1 MINYIEKGA
10 WLHQLIASLG
20 YSIWHEDGVCKSS
33 DDTAVQAIIDNFD
46 PLPSAKKEHI
56 DLVNKTAGEARVRYV
71 TDIPFQEAA
80 YQAKEVDVR
89 RYKADGYPTDL
100 TLYPFTAAEAEATG
114 LTPTQAADAIITQAD
129 QWVFL
134 SVLIEKLRRKA
145 TVEIAAETNWVN
157 VSVIANGYIAQLEAI

>member
-1 MINYIEKGA
+1 M
-10 WLHQLIASLG
+10 HQAIAEAGHSL
-20 YSIWHEDGVCKSS
+20 SQLDGTWISS
-33 DDTAVQAIIDNFD
+33 NDTAVQAIIDSFD
-46 PLPSAKKEHI
+46 PLPQVQQEYV